1 MQFRTA
7 LSLLFLALPL
17 AACATS
23 GDHALPPIAE
33 PPVIAPIPSDV
44 RACIREP
51 ADTGTEPLNEGEA
64 ERLWSTDRAALVRV
78 NGCLRRLICLYQ
90 DVRKD
95 IGHIN
100 DVGCE
105 KEKNTARPPKWLS
118 LLRGSKVK

>member
-1 MQFRTA
+1 
-7 LSLLFLALPL
+7 L
-17 AACATS
+17 AACTTS
-23 GDHALPPIAE
+23 GNHAPPPIAE

-51 ADTGTEPLNEGEA
+51 ADVGTEPLNEGDA
-64 ERLWSTDRAALVRV
+64 ERLWSTDRARLV
-78 NGCLRRLICLYQ
+78 NANACLRRLICLYQ

-105 KEKNTARPPKWLS
+105 KEKNTAPKPKWLS
-118 LLRGSKVK
+118 LLRGSKDK